1 MSMRLLGLF
10 SRYTARTGDLKTKS
24 TRRSRAGKRGLST
37 VSLTLETGA
46 VMSWFVFMILGEK
59 LVGDSTAAR
68 RSTENSAQQSARV
81 SGNNFCSGG
90 EQSSTSGAYTASPS
104 SGIDEIGVPD
114 IGQIMSLVEMLGFGP
129 QATFALFS
137 NQFKQTTVTAQVD
150 NVKAANL
157 LGGNTLSFKATSQ
170 AACREKALDM
180 PGTSI
185 TAYRQSVYL
194 TNILGWAF

>member
-1 MSMRLLGLF
+1 MKPVPAVDVF
-10 SRYTARTGDLKTKS
+10 SITN
-24 TRRSRAGKRGLST
+24 
-37 VSLTLETGA
+37 
-46 VMSWFVFMILGEK
+46 
-59 LVGDSTAAR
+59 AR
-68 RSTENSAQQSARV
+68 RISSSELLVSAYIV
-81 SGNNFCSGG
+81 C
-90 EQSSTSGAYTASPS
+90 
-104 SGIDEIGVPD
+104 D

-137 NQFKQTTVTAQVD
+137 NQFKQTTVSAQVD